1 MRTLFLG
8 PGEGLGVEIVT
19 RVWDVM
25 VFEGDQMCIRTA
37 VAVLVALEGDL
48 YGERE
53 EVLGKL
59 GWGGG
64 SGAQAW
70 KVGDEEVFMAKVRAA
85 GKHEKGMS

>member
-8 PGEGLGVEIVT
+8 PGEGLGVEVAT

-25 VFEGDQMCIRTA
+25 VFEGDRMCIRTA
-37 VAVLVALEGDL
+37 VAALGALEGRL

-53 EVLGKL
+53 EVLGLL

-64 SGAQAW
+64 GW
-70 KVGDEEVFMAKVRAA
+70 KIGDEERFMSRVRAV
-85 GKHEKGMS
+85 GKTERGGS